1 MLQSTGVLFFFI
13 KKTKTKQHNVLIKQN
28 ILTLKVQHGHVK
40 TFLQLDKW
48 GEMNKYSVPKK
59 KRA

>member
-1 MLQSTGVLFFFI
+1 M
-13 KKTKTKQHNVLIKQN
+13 LIKQN

-59 KRA
+59 KGHKQKRTSSDDSKH